1 MTSEQGPHLFY
12 IPGCAH
18 VSESLRMRLEGAPLL
33 LFDGT
38 LWRDD
43 EMIISGVGAKTG
55 QRMGHI
61 SLSGPKGSIAA
72 LADMDIGRKV
82 FVHINNTNP
91 ILVEGS
97 SERGAAEEAGWE
109 IAYDGMEMIL

>member
-1 MTSEQGPHLFY
+1 
-12 IPGCAH
+12 
-18 VSESLRMRLEGAPLL
+18 
-33 LFDGT
+33 
-38 LWRDD
+38 
-43 EMIISGVGAKTG
+43 
-55 QRMGHI
+55 
-61 SLSGPKGSIAA
+61 
-72 LADMDIGRKV
+72 MDIGRKV